1 VFPPSLAD
9 NRLKAQKQGKPV
21 SNLHKPRTF
30 FTKGFHKSIRRT
42 NFVIFVGKSSHH
54 FKTRQNNPATTRV
67 QRGAKFKVSHKK
79 KGKKQKED
87 SRDAQKGIK
96 NEQSSICC
104 TKLMHFG
111 LKQIIAAN
119 RTCPSSNRTQ

>member
-54 FKTRQNNPATTRV
+54 FKTRQNNPVTTRV
-67 QRGAKFKVSHKK
+67 QRSAKFKVSHKK
-79 KGKKQKED
+79 KGKSKKKIPETLKKALKMSNQAFV
-87 SRDAQKGIK
+87 AQ
-96 NEQSSICC
+96 N
-104 TKLMHFG
+104 
-111 LKQIIAAN
+111 
-119 RTCPSSNRTQ
+119 

>member
-54 FKTRQNNPATTRV
+54 FETRQNNPATTGCNVVRNL
-67 QRGAKFKVSHKK
+67 KFHTKRREKSKK
-79 KGKKQKED
+79 KIPETLKKALKMSNQAFV
-87 SRDAQKGIK
+87 AQ
-96 NEQSSICC
+96 N
-104 TKLMHFG
+104 
-111 LKQIIAAN
+111 
-119 RTCPSSNRTQ
+119 